1 MSAPTT
7 DAKAPKA
14 KEAPEIE
21 SAESNRERFVRLAQL
36 RTSNALDSI
45 RKIGLLGNKAQY
57 QYEDADIAKIKQA
70 LDGAVDAAVNSME
83 SGRPSQSSFS
93 LE

>member
-1 MSAPTT
+1 MSAPTADT
-7 DAKAPKA
+7 TSKKNTPAKVEPT
-14 KEAPEIE
+14 ET
-21 SAESNRERFVRLAQL
+21 NRERFVRLAQL

-57 QYEDADIAKIKQA
+57 QYEDEDIAKIKQA
-70 LDGAVDAAVNSME
+70 LDSAVDSAINSME

-93 LE
+93 LD